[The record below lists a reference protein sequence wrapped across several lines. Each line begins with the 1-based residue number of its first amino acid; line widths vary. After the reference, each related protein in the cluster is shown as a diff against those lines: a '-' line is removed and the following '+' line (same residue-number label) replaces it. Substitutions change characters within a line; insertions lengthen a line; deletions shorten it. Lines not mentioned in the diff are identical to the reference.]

1 MSKECQTLAINGSLD
16 GLKKDV
22 LKNLSK
28 DKLKSYIFNLTKKY
42 YVSFIEGDEETFNN
56 TLELLHEVIDE
67 YNFTYVNLQ
76 GFTFFCLYLNANIIM
91 TKASSNDSFELKNIF
106 KYDLL
111 EDDDFEDDLHHDIK
125 NIFNKERVK
134 ERYYEKRTSQFIE

>member
-1 MSKECQTLAINGSLD
+1 MAINGSLD

-67 YNFTYVNLQ
+67 YNLTYVNLQ

>member
-1 MSKECQTLAINGSLD
+1 MAINLD

-28 DKLKSYIFNLTKKY
+28 DKLKQYIFHLTKKY
-42 YVSFIEGDEETFNN
+42 YVSFIEGDEEIFNN

>member
-1 MSKECQTLAINGSLD
+1 MAINGSLD

-67 YNFTYVNLQ
+67 YNLTYVNLQ

-111 EDDDFEDDLHHDIK
+111 EDDDFEDDLRHDIK
-125 NIFNKERVK
+125 EIFNKERVK
-134 ERYYEKRTSQFIE
+134 ERYYEKRTSELIE

>member
-1 MSKECQTLAINGSLD
+1 MAIKSKE
-16 GLKKDV
+16 V
-22 LKNLSK
+22 LQDLSK

-67 YNFTYVNLQ
+67 YNLTYVNLQ

>member
-1 MSKECQTLAINGSLD
+1 MAINLD

-28 DKLKSYIFNLTKKY
+28 DKLKQYIFHLTKKY

-91 TKASSNDSFELKNIF
+91 IKASSNDSFELKNIF

>member
-1 MSKECQTLAINGSLD
+1 M
-16 GLKKDV
+16 
-22 LKNLSK
+22 
-28 DKLKSYIFNLTKKY
+28 
-42 YVSFIEGDEETFNN
+42 SFIEGDEETFNN

>member
-1 MSKECQTLAINGSLD
+1 MAINGSLD

-42 YVSFIEGDEETFNN
+42 YVSFIEGDEEIFNN